1 MQEQSEAVREATA
14 EAGVSFDPDDLID
27 RLRQNVEITDR
38 TWRLKTYED
47 CFVGEE
53 ACRWMVDSGVA
64 ADIEQ
69 AELIGNVLLEAGVF
83 HHVLRE
89 HPFECDY
96 LFYRFADDE
105 DHGHKIRMEGNND
118 ISWADLLGPMNM
130 SDSGAGLQPRL
141 PDQVV
146 LRSAS
151 KLDETS
157 PDHIGVE
164 PMDEA
169 NVELLDQVHPPA
181 WVNPEPEERY
191 NMVVIGAGTGGLV
204 TAAAVA
210 GLGGK
215 VALVEEH
222 LMGGDCLNFG
232 CVPSKALLRAAR
244 AVAELGRAEEL
255 GVRVRGEVEV
265 DFEAVMERVRSLRA
279 HISHHDSAERF
290 ADELGVDV
298 FLGRGRFTGPD
309 TVKVG
314 DTELNFARACIA
326 TGAQPS
332 VPPVPGLDEVPY
344 LTNLSL
350 FNLTELPPRMGVIG
364 AGPIGVEMAQAFS
377 RLGSEVTLFD
387 IQDRILPRED
397 ADAADIVRDALEAD
411 GVRFRL
417 GADTERVSHQ
427 EAAAD
432 ASFPTIRVHL
442 AAGETLEFD
451 ALLVAAGRRP
461 NVGDLGLEAAGVAFD
476 ERTGVEVDERLQ
488 TTNSSV
494 YAVGD
499 VATRY
504 QFTHAADFMAR
515 MVVRNALFFGRQKFD
530 DLLIPWCTYSDPEI
544 AHVGLYP
551 RDLDE
556 RGLTYRTHTQ
566 PLADVDRAILEGETD
581 GFVRIHVDDSG
592 TILGATIVG
601 PHAGDLISEVAVA
614 MRADMKLDAL
624 ADVIHPYPTMAGAI
638 RKVGDTHNRTRLT
651 GTVKKLLR
659 GLLS

>member
-1 MQEQSEAVREATA
+1 MDEQTAGREIQQTT
-14 EAGVSFDPDDLID
+14 EPDLELDELVD
-27 RLRQNVEITDR
+27 TLRDNVEICDR
-38 TWRLKTYED
+38 SYRLKTYED

-53 ACRWMVDSGVA
+53 ACEWMVAAGVA
-64 ADIEQ
+64 GDVEE
-69 AELIGNVLLEAGVF
+69 AELIGNLLVEAGVF

-89 HPFECDY
+89 HEFKNDY
-96 LFYRFADDE
+96 LFYRFTSDE
-105 DHGHKIRMEGNND
+105 DHGRKAHKTGGERV
-118 ISWADLLGPMNM
+118 SWSDLLGPMNPT
-130 SDSGAGLQPRL
+130 DSGAGLQPRL
-141 PDQVV
+141 PDEVV
-146 LRSAS
+146 LRSAH
-151 KLDETS
+151 KMDQ
-157 PDHIGVE
+157 IGVE

-181 WVNPEPEERY
+181 WVNPDPQGRY

-244 AVAELGRAEEL
+244 AVADVRRAEEF
-255 GVRVRGEVEV
+255 GVHVRGEVEV
-265 DFEAVMERVRSLRA
+265 DFGQVMERLRSLRA

-298 FLGRGRFTGPD
+298 FLGRGEFTGPN
-309 TVKVG
+309 TVEVG
-314 DTELNFARACIA
+314 DTELEFAKACVA
-326 TGAQPS
+326 TGAQPAA
-332 VPPVPGLDEVPY
+332 PPVPGLDEVDY
-344 LTNLSL
+344 LTSMSL
-350 FNLTELPPRMGVIG
+350 FNLTELPARLGIIG
-364 AGPIGVEMAQAFS
+364 AGPIGVEMAQAFA

-397 ADAADIVRDALEAD
+397 ADAAQIVYDALKED
-411 GVRFRL
+411 GVQFRL
-417 GADTERVSHQ
+417 GADIERVSQ
-427 EAAAD
+427 EGA
-432 ASFPTIRVHL
+432 IRVEL
-442 AAGETLEFD
+442 AGSEPVLEFD
-451 ALLVAAGRRP
+451 RLLVATGRRP
-461 NVGDLGLEAAGVAFD
+461 NVAGLGLEEAGVAYD

-488 TTNSSV
+488 TTNSDV
-494 YAVGD
+494 FAVGD
-499 VATRY
+499 VCTRY

-530 DLLIPWCTYSDPEI
+530 DLLIPWCTYTDPEI

-551 RDLDE
+551 SDLDE
-556 RGLTYRTHTQ
+556 RGVDYQTFTQ
-566 PLADVDRAILEGETD
+566 SLADVDRAILEGETD
-581 GFVRIHVDDSG
+581 GFVRLHVDDSG

-601 PHAGDLISEVAVA
+601 PSAGDLISEVAVA

-638 RKVGDTHNRTRLT
+638 RQAGDTYNRTRLT
-651 GTVKKLLR
+651 LTVKKLLR
-659 GLLS
+659 RVLSLRR